1 MTGPILRP
9 QLPSKQHGQTL
20 AEFAISL
27 PLVLLLLFGI
37 LEFGRMF
44 QSWVTLQNAARSA
57 VRYAITG
64 QYNEER
70 YDLEFLVPCYQKDQM
85 MEIIDFPVTRYNA
98 ATKGTK
104 VETVKT
110 FRPTNV
116 NERAPAVT
124 VVTISSSDDTT
135 LLRDPNNSLAPRR
148 VSQRYTTSTG
158 DIIIEKWASL
168 SPQTLSDLKAAGNST
183 LEIVALNP
191 DESLYATWYG
201 YDGKTDCTPT
211 PETDQNRKDIVR
223 MASIYDEARRGAAGL
238 ALDESLTGKGTLPEF
253 ERFIRN
259 FWANPSPSQEAD
271 GWFNVMICSARG
283 RMYPIEETV
292 VIDNPDDPNSMT
304 DASGNPLG
312 QIERATVRFHNFRG
326 PGVAAKGRTDAYVGG
341 ACLLKEYP
349 NNTNIANSTMIENHN
364 EPWADAGGAGER
376 VVIIIT
382 YNHPLITPLGLARFV
397 RMQASRSAVNEAF
410 KIVSAERAIGTTGA
424 GIPPFTATEDP
435 GPSATEEPAETEE
448 PMETPEITPE
458 ATEPPAPPFDC
469 AKLQATDVS
478 FSGQNT
484 IYVRMKNDNVDDTTY
499 LYARMVWNSARM
511 TSAANSPNAYAGFV
525 SVQNEANW
533 SGYQSKAN
541 KATFAAP
548 VNTNSRV
555 QGDSFLDD
563 DPANSQD
570 VYIIGLNTFVP
581 AEGSARWQLTFLG
594 LQQPLY
600 KIMDLWELGGTKIAF
615 QNPTTGGECVIAL
628 DVPPGPPLPTE
639 TPFNFVPTPTFT
651 PDCADA
657 RMKVTLGSF
666 MFNGDVSLDV
676 TNFNKA
682 TPGYLVGFVIQWQ
695 KVLEKIPNMKL
706 VRVVVGGRHANDFP
720 SPQNANGTGVIVWE
734 NLNGGDT
741 NSTTNSTVTTDG
753 RWVQNF
759 TFPPDRTI
767 PVYLDFV
774 GEEGMLDSRGV
785 GRDAFNGSIL
795 RISCN
800 PNGGPG
806 QGGTG
811 ANYDGDITFDENT
824 PPPPTGNPPPTIT
837 PAPTQP
843 PTNTPTKGP
852 SKTPVPTQPS
862 RTPAPSTNTPRP
874 SNTPPPPPTL
884 TPDISGCR
892 DSC

>member
-70 YDLEFLVPCYQKDQM
+70 YDLEFLVPCFQKDQI
-85 MEIIDFPVTRYNA
+85 MESIDFPVTRYNSQ
-98 ATKGTK
+98 TKGTK
-104 VETVKT
+104 VETVKA
-110 FRPTNV
+110 FRPVNV
-116 NERAPAVT
+116 NERAPAGT
-124 VVTISSSDDTT
+124 VVTIPISDETQ
-135 LLRDPNNSLAPRR
+135 LLRDPNNGLSARR
-148 VSQRYTTSTG
+148 VNQRYTTTPTGG

-168 SPQTLSDLKAAGNST
+168 SPTTLAALKAAGYGS

-223 MASIYDEARRGAAGL
+223 LASIYDEARRGAAGL
-238 ALDESLTGKGTLPEF
+238 ALDASLTGKGTLPEF
-253 ERFIRN
+253 QNFLRN

-271 GWFNVMICSARG
+271 GWFNVMVCSARG
-283 RMYPIEETV
+283 RMYPTVETV
-292 VIDNPDDPNSMT
+292 ISDNPDDPNSMP
-304 DASGNPLG
+304 GG
-312 QIERATVRFHNFRG
+312 QVDRATVRFHNFRG
-326 PGVAAKGRTDAYVGG
+326 PGIAEKGRADAYVGG

-349 NNTNIANSTMIENHN
+349 NNTNIANGTMIENHN

-382 YNHPLITPLGLARFV
+382 YNHPLITPLGLARYV

-424 GIPPFTATEDP
+424 GIPPFTSTEDP
-435 GPSATEEPAETEE
+435 GPPDNSDP
-448 PMETPEITPE
+448 TPEVTEPPPE
-458 ATEPPAPPFDC
+458 ATEPPPTIPPTATPFDC
-469 AKLQATDVS
+469 AKLEATDVS

-484 IYVRMKNDNVDDTTY
+484 IYVKLQNDNVDDTTY
-499 LYARMVWNSARM
+499 LYASMVWNSARM
-511 TSAANSPNAYAGFV
+511 TNAANSPNAYAGFV
-525 SVQNEANW
+525 SVENEANW

-541 KATFAAP
+541 KATFSAP
-548 VNTNSRV
+548 VNTNSRL

-600 KIMDLWELGGTKIAF
+600 KIMDLWELGGTRISF

-628 DVPPGPPLPTE
+628 DVPAGPPLPTE

-666 MFNGDVSLDV
+666 MFNGDVSLNV

-682 TPGYLVGFVIQWQ
+682 TPGYLVGFIIQWQ
-695 KVLEKIPNMKL
+695 KVLDKIPNMKL
-706 VRVVVGGRHANDFP
+706 VRIVVGGRHANDFP
-720 SPQNANGTGVIVWE
+720 STQNPNGTGVIVWE

-741 NSTTNSTVTTDG
+741 NSPTNSTVAGDG

-774 GEEGMLDSRGV
+774 GIDGMLDSRGV

-806 QGGTG
+806 QGGSG

-843 PTNTPTKGP
+843 PTFTPTKGP
-852 SKTPVPTQPS
+852 SRTPVPTQPS
-862 RTPAPSTNTPRP
+862 RTPAPATNTPKP
-874 SNTPPPPPTL
+874 SNTPPPPPTPL
-884 TPDISGCR
+884 PDESGCR